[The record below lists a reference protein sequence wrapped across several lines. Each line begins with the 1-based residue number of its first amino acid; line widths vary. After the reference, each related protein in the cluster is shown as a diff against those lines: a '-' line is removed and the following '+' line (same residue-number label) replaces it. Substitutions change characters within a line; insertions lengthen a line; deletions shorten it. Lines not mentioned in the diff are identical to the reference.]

1 MVSTIFGDGNKATSK
16 INEEMVID
24 KDYKFIACVSK
35 EAYTDKQRAKAA
47 TLGDEKGRKL
57 RSELKMKNK
66 AVFIP
71 IETTAQGLLSMA
83 LQGYLFCGLFANDT
97 LRNNTRYYTKDGY
110 FTLSTKEMDNFK
122 GAYYVGVDIDNTRYS
137 SPTEFISKLKF
148 KPTFWYTT
156 FSHLTVDKNND
167 GILDN
172 KFRLVYT
179 FDSPI
184 QDPYFFRYC
193 SFTIH
198 KQIEND
204 TQEGIE
210 DECGTNC
217 TQNFIG
223 TSVNELTEYGISD
236 IIYSLSDFQ
245 ITEDGYLEFLQQGC
259 GYGKNIK
266 AKHKRNIQQRICV
279 LLSHNTSLYKPTPL
293 TPPQGYN
300 LWDIETQSDAWKCS
314 ILGFD
319 TDMQLDYQYLTYEK
333 FHYNYKHKYRY
344 CFRKEKEEWLM
355 MDNIRYQKCDDDY
368 LELPWIGMKSKESEN
383 NLKIKDGQGRR
394 LKLFFRAWFRRIIN
408 PRISPSE
415 LLYNLIVDKER
426 FFDNSDGVLT
436 LEFLKKMVTDSFN
449 YTIEGL
455 KTTFK
460 SQYEAAKN
468 MYCKRRYLIHWSC
481 RSLIR
486 ADTLG
491 KELNWRLLDEIYD
504 RTLTVAENLQI
515 FNDSDLEEGIAFSR
529 NTLYRY
535 CKGRGINT
543 REVVDARKAEEYE
556 LFKQLHKEGMSL
568 RKEEVYLEANGISKI
583 STTKL
588 RKYRQM
594 LKEEESKQSA

>member
-16 INEEMVID
+16 TKEEMRID
-24 KDYKFIACVSK
+24 TDYKFIACVSK

-279 LLSHNTSLYKPTPL
+279 LLSHNTSLYKPTTL

-383 NLKIKDGQGRR
+383 ILKIKDGQGRR

-504 RTLTVAENLQI
+504 RTLTVAENLLI

-543 REVVDARKAEEYE
+543 REVVDARKAKEYE

-568 RKEEVYLEANGISKI
+568 RKEEDYLEANGISKI

-594 LKEEESKQSA
+594 LKEEESEQAE

>member
-344 CFRKEKEEWLM
+344 CFRKEKEKWLM

-383 NLKIKDGQGRR
+383 ILKIKDGQGRR

-504 RTLTVAENLQI
+504 RTLTVAENLLI

-543 REVVDARKAEEYE
+543 REAVKAKKDKEYE
-556 LFKQLHKEGMSL
+556 LFKRLHKEGMSL
-568 RKEEVYLEANGISKI
+568 RKEEDYLEANGISKI

-594 LKEEESKQSA
+594 LKEEESEQAE

>member
-16 INEEMVID
+16 ITEEMVID

-383 NLKIKDGQGRR
+383 ILKIKDGQGRR

-436 LEFLKKMVTDSFN
+436 LEVLKKMVTDSFN

>member
-383 NLKIKDGQGRR
+383 ILKIKDGQGRR

-504 RTLTVAENLQI
+504 RTLTVAENLLI

>member
-383 NLKIKDGQGRR
+383 ILKIKDGQGRR

-568 RKEEVYLEANGISKI
+568 RKEEDYLEANGISKI

>member
-210 DECGTNC
+210 DDCGTNC

-383 NLKIKDGQGRR
+383 ILKIKDGQGRR

-568 RKEEVYLEANGISKI
+568 RKEEDYLEANGISKI

>member
-383 NLKIKDGQGRR
+383 ILKIKDGQGRR

>member
-148 KPTFWYTT
+148 KPTFWYST

-383 NLKIKDGQGRR
+383 ILKIKDGQGRR

-504 RTLTVAENLQI
+504 RTLTVAENLLI

-543 REVVDARKAEEYE
+543 REAVKAKKDKEYE
-556 LFKQLHKEGMSL
+556 LFKRLHKEGMSL
-568 RKEEVYLEANGISKI
+568 RKEEDYLEANGISKI

>member
-16 INEEMVID
+16 TKEEMRID
-24 KDYKFIACVSK
+24 TDYKFIACVSK

-148 KPTFWYTT
+148 KPTFWYST

-383 NLKIKDGQGRR
+383 ILKIKDGQGRR

>member
-193 SFTIH
+193 SYTIH

-210 DECGTNC
+210 DDCGTNC

-383 NLKIKDGQGRR
+383 ILKIKDGQGRR

-568 RKEEVYLEANGISKI
+568 RKEEDYLEANGISKI

>member
-16 INEEMVID
+16 TKEEMRID
-24 KDYKFIACVSK
+24 TDYKFIACVSK

-383 NLKIKDGQGRR
+383 ILKIKDGQGRR

>member
-383 NLKIKDGQGRR
+383 ILKIKDGQGRR

-543 REVVDARKAEEYE
+543 REAVKAKKDKEYE
-556 LFKQLHKEGMSL
+556 LFKRLHKEGMSL

>member
-16 INEEMVID
+16 ITEEMVID

-383 NLKIKDGQGRR
+383 ILKIKDGQGRR

>member
-16 INEEMVID
+16 TKEEMRID
-24 KDYKFIACVSK
+24 TDYKFIACVSK

-148 KPTFWYTT
+148 KPTFWYST

-193 SFTIH
+193 SYTIH

-210 DECGTNC
+210 DDCGTNC

-279 LLSHNTSLYKPTPL
+279 LLSHNTSLYKHPTP
-293 TPPQGYN
+293 TPPQYSDM
-300 LWDIETQSDAWKCS
+300 WDKKTQSDDWKCS

-319 TDMQLDYQYLTYEK
+319 IGMQLDYQCLTYDK
-333 FHYNYKHKYRY
+333 FHNFYKHRYKY

-355 MDNIRYQKCDDDY
+355 IDNIRYQKCDDDY
-368 LELPWIGMKSKESEN
+368 LELPYIVLTTDSDGNSI
-383 NLKIKDGQGRR
+383 KIMDGQNRKG
-394 LKLFFRAWFRRIIN
+394 KLFFRAWMRRIIN
-408 PRISPSE
+408 PRITPSE
-415 LLYNLIVDKER
+415 LLYNLMVDKER
-426 FFDNSDGVLT
+426 FFDDSDGALT
-436 LEFLKKMVTDSFN
+436 LECMKNMVIDSFH
-449 YTIEGL
+449 YTVEGL
-455 KTTFK
+455 KTTFMK
-460 SQYEAAKN
+460 QYEDAKN
-468 MYCKRRYLIHWSC
+468 LCCKRKYLIHWSC
-481 RSLIR
+481 KSLIR
-486 ADTLG
+486 ANTLG
-491 KELNWRLLDEIYD
+491 MVLNWEFLDVIYD

-543 REVVDARKAEEYE
+543 REVVDERKAEEYE

-568 RKEEVYLEANGISKI
+568 RKEEDYLEAHGISKI

>member
-148 KPTFWYTT
+148 KPTFWYST

-193 SFTIH
+193 SYTIH

-210 DECGTNC
+210 DDCGTNC

-383 NLKIKDGQGRR
+383 ILKIKDGQGRR

-504 RTLTVAENLQI
+504 RTLTVAENLLI

-568 RKEEVYLEANGISKI
+568 RKEEDYLEANGISKI